1 MEKIKY
7 IIIIILLLALGMVYK
22 QLLDYQNIS
31 SSLLQ
36 NNTQGLDKHQMAQ
49 EKISVLL
56 LENEQLKDKIITLEE
71 SLSLLKIKHDS
82 QNFMQDNNQTK
93 SYTMDINPLK
103 DEQTDIS
110 PKQNL
115 TPNITLDNEN
125 EITGF
130 GLQYNQKF

>member
-7 IIIIILLLALGMVYK
+7 IIIIILLIIIGMLYK

-31 SSLLQ
+31 SSLLD
-36 NNTQGLDKHQMAQ
+36 NNTQSLGKHQKTKDTL
-49 EKISVLL
+49 ELL
-56 LENEQLKDKIITLEE
+56 QIENEELKDKIISLEE
-71 SLSLLKIKHDS
+71 SLALMKIKYNN
-82 QNFMQDNNQTK
+82 QNFIQDNNRTK
-93 SYTMDINPLK
+93 NLPMDINPLIN
-103 DEQTDIS
+103 ENNETS
-110 PKQNL
+110 LKQNL

>member
-36 NNTQGLDKHQMAQ
+36 NNTQGLDKHQIAQ
-49 EKISVLL
+49 EKISALL

-93 SYTMDINPLK
+93 SYNMDINPLK